1 MPLLS
6 LSEVAQRT
14 GMARS
19 SIYRLIDEGRLSAT
33 LDHRGRKCVE
43 LTEVLRVFGSIT
55 NETGQEDKTQ
65 DASNKTVR
73 TARMSNET
81 GQDTITALVQELAQA
96 RAELQFK
103 SKELDL
109 KDRELGLMQT
119 RVAELKATN
128 EQAVTEKNRFLEI
141 IERQSLLLAAP
152 KPARPSAPT
161 AKKVAAPPAAK
172 RTSTSSTA
180 AAKSKPVAVK
190 KAPVAKPKAAPAVK
204 AKPTPPPARSTAA
217 AKTAVKPKAKPAAA
231 RTKPRS

>member
-14 GMARS
+14 NMARS

-43 LTEVLRVFGSIT
+43 LTEVLRVFGAIQ

-65 DASNKTVR
+65 DASNKTIKSPR
-73 TARMSNET
+73 NQNET
-81 GQDTITALVQELAQA
+81 DQDTITVLLKELAEA
-96 RAELQFK
+96 RAELQSR
-103 SKELDL
+103 SKDFQKDLDF
-109 KDRELGLMQT
+109 KDRELSVMQT
-119 RVAELKATN
+119 RMNEAIAEKHKFW
-128 EQAVTEKNRFLEI
+128 EH

-152 KPARPSAPT
+152 KPARPSAPR
-161 AKKVAAPPAAK
+161 AKKVASPAAK

-190 KAPVAKPKAAPAVK
+190 KTPAVKPKAAPAVK
-204 AKPTPPPARSTAA
+204 AKTTPPAARSTAA
-217 AKTAVKPKAKPAAA
+217 AKTAVKAKAKPAAT

>member
-43 LTEVLRVFGSIT
+43 LTEVLRVFGAIQ

-65 DASNKTVR
+65 DASNKTIKSPR
-73 TARMSNET
+73 NQNET
-81 GQDTITALVQELAQA
+81 DQDTITVLLKELAEA
-96 RAELQFK
+96 RAELQSR
-103 SKELDL
+103 SKDFQKDLDF
-109 KDRELGLMQT
+109 KDRELSVMQT
-119 RVAELKATN
+119 RMNEAIAEKHKFW
-128 EQAVTEKNRFLEI
+128 EH

-152 KPARPSAPT
+152 KPARPSAPA

-190 KAPVAKPKAAPAVK
+190 KIPAVKPKAAPAVAVK
-204 AKPTPPPARSTAA
+204 PKTTPPVAKPKAA

-231 RTKPRS
+231 KAPRRS

>member
-19 SIYRLIDEGRLSAT
+19 SIYRIIDEGRLSAT

-109 KDRELGLMQT
+109 KDRELSVMQT
-119 RVAELKATN
+119 RMNEAIAEKHKFW
-128 EQAVTEKNRFLEI
+128 EH

-152 KPARPSAPT
+152 KPARPSAPR
-161 AKKVAAPPAAK
+161 AKTPASPAAK
-172 RTSTSSTA
+172 TTSTSSTA
-180 AAKSKPVAVK
+180 ATKSKPVAVK
-190 KAPVAKPKAAPAVK
+190 KAPAAKPKAAPAVK
-204 AKPTPPPARSTAA
+204 AKLTPPAARSTAA
-217 AKTAVKPKAKPAAA
+217 AKTAVKPKAKPAAT

>member
-19 SIYRLIDEGRLSAT
+19 SIYRLIDEGKLSAT

-43 LTEVLRVFGSIT
+43 LTEMLRVFGAIQ
-55 NETGQEDKTQ
+55 NETGQEDNKQ
-65 DASNKTVR
+65 DTSNSSVR
-73 TARMSNET
+73 TARTSNET
-81 GQDTITALVQELAQA
+81 GQETITALMQELAQA
-96 RAELQFK
+96 RAELQFR

-119 RVAELKATN
+119 RVNELKATH
-128 EQAVTEKNRFLEI
+128 EQAITEKNRFLEI

-152 KPARPSAPT
+152 KPARPSAPRVKT
-161 AKKVAAPPAAK
+161 VTPPAAK

-180 AAKSKPVAVK
+180 ATKSKPVAIK
-190 KAPVAKPKAAPAVK
+190 KSTAVKPKAAPAV
-204 AKPTPPPARSTAA
+204 AVKPKTTPPPAKPKAA
-217 AKTAVKPKAKPAAA
+217 AKTTAKAKPAAKTT
-231 RTKPRS
+231 RKR

>member
-43 LTEVLRVFGSIT
+43 LTEVLRVFGSIK
-55 NETGQEDKTQ
+55 NETGQEDNRQ
-65 DASNKTVR
+65 DTSNNSVR

-81 GQDTITALVQELAQA
+81 GQDTITVLMQELAQA
-96 RAELQFK
+96 RAELQFR

-119 RVAELKATN
+119 RVNELKATN
-128 EQAVTEKNRFLEI
+128 EQAITEKNRFLEI

-152 KPARPSAPT
+152 KPARQSAQA
-161 AKKVAAPPAAK
+161 AKKVTSPAAK
-172 RTSTSSTA
+172 RTSTSPTA
-180 AAKSKPVAVK
+180 TTKSKPVAVK
-190 KAPVAKPKAAPAVK
+190 KATPPAKPKAAAKTTVK
-204 AKPTPPPARSTAA
+204 AKPATKTPR
-217 AKTAVKPKAKPAAA
+217 
-231 RTKPRS
+231 RR

>member
-43 LTEVLRVFGSIT
+43 LTEMLRVFGAVQ
-55 NETGQEDKTQ
+55 NETGQEDNKQ
-65 DASNKTVR
+65 DTSNKAVR
-73 TARMSNET
+73 TPRTSNET

-152 KPARPSAPT
+152 KPARPSAPR
-161 AKKVAAPPAAK
+161 AKTPASPAAK

-190 KAPVAKPKAAPAVK
+190 KAPAAKPKAAPAVK
-204 AKPTPPPARSTAA
+204 AKPTPPAARSTAA
-217 AKTAVKPKAKPAAA
+217 AKTAVKPKAKPAAT

>member
-19 SIYRLIDEGRLSAT
+19 SIYRLIDEGKLSAT

-43 LTEVLRVFGSIT
+43 LTEMLRVFGAIQ
-55 NETGQEDKTQ
+55 NETGQEDNKQ
-65 DASNKTVR
+65 DASNNSVR
-73 TARMSNET
+73 TARTSNET
-81 GQDTITALVQELAQA
+81 GQETITVLMQELAQA
-96 RAELQFK
+96 RAELQFR

-119 RVAELKATN
+119 RVNELKATH
-128 EQAVTEKNRFLEI
+128 EQAITEKNRFLEI

-152 KPARPSAPT
+152 KPARPSAPR
-161 AKKVAAPPAAK
+161 AKTVASPAAK
-172 RTSTSSTA
+172 RTSTPSRA

-190 KAPVAKPKAAPAVK
+190 KTPAVKPKAAPAVK
-204 AKPTPPPARSTAA
+204 PRPTPPATRSTAA
-217 AKTAVKPKAKPAAA
+217 AKTAVKPKAKPAVAKA
-231 RTKPRS
+231 PRRS

>member
-1 MPLLS
+1 MLLLS

-43 LTEVLRVFGSIT
+43 LTEVLRVFGSIK
-55 NETGQEDKTQ
+55 NETGQEDNTQ
-65 DASNKTVR
+65 DTSNNSVR
-73 TARMSNET
+73 TPRMSNET

-96 RAELQFK
+96 RAELQFR

-128 EQAVTEKNRFLEI
+128 EQAITEKNRFLEI

-152 KPARPSAPT
+152 KPARPSAPRAKT
-161 AKKVAAPPAAK
+161 PALAAAKK
-172 RTSTSSTA
+172 TSTSSTA
-180 AAKSKPVAVK
+180 TAKSKPVAVK
-190 KAPVAKPKAAPAVK
+190 KAPAAKPKAAPAVK
-204 AKPTPPPARSTAA
+204 AKPTPPAARSTAA
-217 AKTAVKPKAKPAAA
+217 AKTAVKPKATPAAT
-231 RTKPRS
+231 RKKPRS

>member
-19 SIYRLIDEGRLSAT
+19 SIYRIIDEGRLSAT

-55 NETGQEDKTQ
+55 NETEQEDKTQ

-73 TARMSNET
+73 TTRMSNET

-119 RVAELKATN
+119 RVNELKATN
-128 EQAVTEKNRFLEI
+128 EQAITEKNRFLEI

-152 KPARPSAPT
+152 KPARPSTPR
-161 AKKVAAPPAAK
+161 AKTPASPAAK
-172 RTSTSSTA
+172 TTSTSSTA
-180 AAKSKPVAVK
+180 AAKSKTVAVK
-190 KAPVAKPKAAPAVK
+190 KIPAVKPKAAPAVK
-204 AKPTPPPARSTAA
+204 AKLTPPPAKPKAA
-217 AKTAVKPKAKPAAA
+217 AKTTAKAKPAAK
-231 RTKPRS
+231 TPRKR